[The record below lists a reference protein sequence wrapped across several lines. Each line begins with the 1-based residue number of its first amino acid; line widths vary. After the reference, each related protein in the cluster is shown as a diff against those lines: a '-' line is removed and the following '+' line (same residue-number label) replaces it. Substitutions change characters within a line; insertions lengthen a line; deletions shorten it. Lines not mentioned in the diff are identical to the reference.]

1 MEPPGVA
8 VGGNAGGGGS
18 GRVGKAG
25 KRLSRL
31 KRGSAAADAALAAMD
46 ASNDGWRPRP
56 RRVQLVIEPVH
67 VTQCPAPFVTLAM
80 DAPPAL
86 LLGAAPGASG
96 GGGGQAAVLTS
107 ETAATNANGVAG
119 WTNNALTLTVTLHR
133 SGVYEDDPF
142 LPARCGLELR
152 EPVARGHLHARPA
165 DGNSGAASPPAARAK
180 PLCTYGLDLSQ
191 YCDPHSDVAR
201 REHVLQPEGRDL
213 RSTALTVVISSCH
226 CEEVPVSE
234 LQRCRELARLG
245 EGAAGQTEALAE
257 QVDMLMTTL
266 ESTHAKLLT
275 VQDAEAQAVQLAEAH
290 RIDAEDLA
298 EQLRLSEAKLEE
310 FDAEHAKLRALAAL
324 PAPGAE
330 PGSES
335 GEGGRVG
342 VEPETFLA
350 LQRDL
355 VRSQRDV
362 ARLEPL
368 LQEAR
373 AQLRQLSMNHS
384 SSGGGGSGS
393 GGEEEG
399 SALPRMLQRTVD
411 ILRDEN
417 DTLWRKTHDDDEAES
432 LRHQVCPRKRLLL
445 KRSKCHFI
453 RNPRSFAKT
462 GSGQTQEK
470 HSKRDDGQ
478 SLFSVVITCR
488 CCGSRTI
495 CARATMSSR
504 RWRATCA

>member
-8 VGGNAGGGGS
+8 VGGNAGGGGG

-86 LLGAAPGASG
+86 LLGAAPGASGGGG

-432 LRHQVCPRKRLLL
+432 LRHQVCPRKRLLF
-445 KRSKCHFI
+445 K
-453 RNPRSFAKT
+453 
-462 GSGQTQEK
+462 
-470 HSKRDDGQ
+470 
-478 SLFSVVITCR
+478 
-488 CCGSRTI
+488 
-495 CARATMSSR
+495 
-504 RWRATCA
+504 